1 MNKNKRLKARA
12 YQGAEGEVLYSV
24 ATGVVNN
31 LKKASREAV
40 KVMCMQEGFKASH
53 IVNGVGTLWFYD
65 SENNAKGARN
75 VARSFGIQCGDNI
88 CKFVFEN
95 GVLVCK
101 TEQN

>member
-1 MNKNKRLKARA
+1 MNKNKRLRARV
-12 YQGAEGEVLYSV
+12 YSPQEGEEMYSV

-31 LKKASREAV
+31 LRKASREAV
-40 KVMCMQEGFKASH
+40 KVMCTQEGFVATHNVS
-53 IVNGVGTLWFYD
+53 GYGTLWFYD